1 MLLFNVKHK
10 YFDISEKWTTL
21 APSPMHGYHKAV
33 TVLDNNIYA
42 LFGND
47 MVLCYCP
54 VQDSWTNL
62 QLPSCIMNDTK
73 SFLGAHTY
81 NNKIYA
87 RGDNNKIYILK
98 VDDIKSLEVVRILD
112 QFTNVNN
119 NTHGIQICNDIM
131 YCINKQN
138 QSELLYIDLIDSTL
152 VDKATNVMS
161 NPNRDLVLSSECKL
175 DLIVIPVYN
184 PDLLKFF

>member
-62 QLPSCIMNDTK
+62 QLPSCIMNDSK

-81 NNKIYA
+81 NSKIYA

-119 NTHGIQICNDIM
+119 NMHGIQICNDIM
-131 YCINKQN
+131 YCIHKQN

-184 PDLLKFF
+184 PD

>member
-10 YFDISEKWTTL
+10 LFFYFSEKWTTL

-33 TVLDNNIYA
+33 TVLDKNIYA

-47 MVLCYCP
+47 LVLCYCS

-81 NNKIYA
+81 NSKIYA

-98 VDDIKSLEVVRILD
+98 VDDIKSLEVVGILD
-112 QFTNVNN
+112 HFTNVNN
-119 NTHGIQICNDIM
+119 DTHGIQICNDIM
-131 YCINKQN
+131 FCIHKQN
-138 QSELLYIDLIDSTL
+138 QSELLYIDLIDSTS
-152 VDKATNVMS
+152 VDKGTNVMS
-161 NPNRDLVLSSECKL
+161 NPNRDLVLSSQCKL

-184 PDLLKFF
+184 PD